1 MPEEVKEEIKFT
13 EEELKKIKEIQDEYI
28 KIQNL
33 FGQVSL
39 AKLRLDEQ
47 YQSLS
52 EQEIENK
59 KSFGDVQ
66 KNEKNFLEEITK
78 KYGEGSFNPDTGVFI
93 PNK

>member
-1 MPEEVKEEIKFT
+1 MPEEIKFT

-78 KYGEGSFNPDTGVFI
+78 KYGEGSLNPDTGVFI

>member
-1 MPEEVKEEIKFT
+1 MPEEVKFT

-39 AKLRLDEQ
+39 TKIRLDEQ
-47 YQSLS
+47 YESLS
-52 EQEIENK
+52 KEEIENK
-59 KSFGDVQ
+59 KTFNDIQNS
-66 KNEKNFLEEITK
+66 EKKFLEGITK
-78 KYGEGSFNPDTGVFI
+78 KYGEGSLNPETGVFI